1 MKILLPLFV
10 AVTLNVAAQSFQLT
24 VNNGYGSGAYSA
36 GDTVHIW
43 SAAIPASNVF
53 DKWTGDVS
61 YLLSKDEWHT
71 TLLMPSQNVSV
82 TSNFKAVSAYTVQH
96 ESIMGRDTL
105 KEVYSYFPPV
115 YRGVIFC
122 FHGTGGSATN
132 WTTLFEYKQFL
143 NDAVADSFAFIITES
158 EETTRQA
165 DLNANGKTNQWN
177 YLPYDS
183 TNIDFA
189 NIKTLIDTF
198 TLRGKINVTT
208 PFYAV
213 GMSNG
218 GAFSSTIATYFK
230 WDAAVSYCAP
240 ASQLLANLTTVPIQW
255 CMAVHDEHP
264 QVGPQGNADALSNH
278 NTLVSRGICSNYLA
292 NDRSPV
298 YPERFM
304 RIGSITSTKSANL
317 FAEFQSHNLLDANN
331 YLLYPSDT
339 IAQKIIAAPLT
350 FPTFLSLTTT
360 EKIYVANEV
369 DAMYAGHQF
378 YSDYNKKTLKFFRS
392 LCDTAEIPA
401 SVSELI
407 ERRNELHVYPNPM
420 RNSLNIEAGDFS
432 IGEELF
438 VFDILGN
445 KVLNQRIA
453 EKQFSVSTAML
464 HSGVYFVKIGD
475 QVKRVIKE

>member
-1 MKILLPLFV
+1 MRILLPLFV
-10 AVTLNVAAQSFQLT
+10 AVTLNVTAQSFQLT
-24 VNNGYGSGAYSA
+24 VNNGYGSGTYTA

-43 SAAIPASNVF
+43 SAAIPANNVF

-61 YLLSKDEWHT
+61 FLESKDEWHT
-71 TLLMPSQNVSV
+71 TVVMPSQNISV
-82 TSNFKAVSAYTVQH
+82 TSNFKSVPAYTIQH
-96 ESIMGRDTL
+96 ESLPGRDTL
-105 KEVYSYFPPV
+105 KEVYSYFPPAH
-115 YRGVIFC
+115 RGVIFC
-122 FHGTGGSATN
+122 FHGTGGSASN

-158 EETTRQA
+158 EETTKQT

-183 TNIDFA
+183 TNVDFA
-189 NIKTLIDTF
+189 NIKILIDTF
-198 TLRGKINVTT
+198 TQRGKINSAT

-218 GAFSSTIATYFK
+218 GAFSSTIATFYK

-278 NTLVSRGICSNYLA
+278 NTLVSRGICSNYFA
-292 NDRSPV
+292 HDRSPV

-304 RIGSITSTKSANL
+304 RMSSITSTKSANL
-317 FAEFQSHNLLDANN
+317 FAEFQSHNLLDAEN
-331 YLLYPSDT
+331 YLRYPSDT
-339 IAQKIIAAPLT
+339 IAQKILAAPLT

-360 EKIYVANEV
+360 EKIFVANEV

-392 LCDTAEIPA
+392 LCDTSEVPAAIGEMDRRESEIQ
-401 SVSELI
+401 
-407 ERRNELHVYPNPM
+407 VYPNPM
-420 RNSLNIEAGDFS
+420 RNKLTVETGSSLL
-432 IGEELF
+432 GEELA

-445 KVLNQRIA
+445 RIISERIT
-453 EKQFSVSTAML
+453 EKQLILSTSML
-464 HSGVYFVKIGD
+464 HSGVYFVKVGNT
-475 QVKRVIKE
+475 VKRVVKE

>member
-1 MKILLPLFV
+1 MKASLLLTFSFF
-10 AVTLNVAAQSFQLT
+10 AYLLSAQSFQLT
-24 VNNGYGSGAYSA
+24 VNNGYGSGTYAA

-43 SAAIPASNVF
+43 SAAIPANNVF

-61 YLLSKDEWHT
+61 VLESKDEWHT
-71 TLLMPSQNVSV
+71 TVVMPSQNVSV
-82 TSNFKAVSAYTVQH
+82 TANFKVAGAYTIQH
-96 ESIMGRDTL
+96 ESIMGCDTL
-105 KEVYSYFPPV
+105 KEVYSYFPSV

-143 NDAVADSFAFIITES
+143 NDAVADSFAFIVTES
-158 EETTRQA
+158 EETTKQA

-183 TNIDFA
+183 SNVDFA
-189 NIKTLIDTF
+189 NIKALIDTF
-198 TLRGKINVTT
+198 TLRGKVNATT
-208 PFYAV
+208 PFFAV

-240 ASQLLANLTTVPIQW
+240 ASQLLANLTTIPIQW

-264 QVGPQGNADALSNH
+264 QVGPQGNADALSHH
-278 NTLVSRGICSNYLA
+278 NTLVSRGICSNYFA
-292 NDRSPV
+292 HDRSPV
-298 YPERFM
+298 YPQRFM

-317 FAEFQSHNLLDANN
+317 FTEFQSHNLLDANN

-339 IAQKIIAAPLT
+339 IAQRILAAPLT

-360 EKIYVANEV
+360 EKIYVSTEV

-378 YSDYNKKTLKFFRS
+378 YSDYNKKTLNFFKS
-392 LCDTAEIPA
+392 PCDTTEAPTGVEEV
-401 SVSELI
+401 SVKKPEL
-407 ERRNELHVYPNPM
+407 RVYPNPM
-420 RNSLNIEAGDFS
+420 KNTLTVETESM
-432 IGEELF
+432 IGELLYL
-438 VFDILGN
+438 FDILGN
-445 KVLNQRIA
+445 KV
-453 EKQFSVSTAML
+453 FSEQVASTRVVIPTASL
-464 HSGVYFVKIGD
+464 QPGIYFVRLGSA
-475 QVKRVIKE
+475 VKLIVKE

>member
-1 MKILLPLFV
+1 MKIFLPLFV
-10 AVTLNVAAQSFQLT
+10 AITFNVTAQSFQLT
-24 VNNGYGSGAYSA
+24 VNNGYGSGTYNA

-43 SAAIPASNVF
+43 SAAIPANNVF

-61 YLLSKDEWHT
+61 FLESKDEWHT
-71 TLLMPSQNVSV
+71 TVIMPSQNVSV
-82 TSNFKAVSAYTVQH
+82 TANFKNTGGYTIQH
-96 ESIMGRDTL
+96 ESLMGRDTL

-158 EETTRQA
+158 EETTKQA

-183 TNIDFA
+183 TNVDFA
-189 NIKTLIDTF
+189 NIKILIDTF
-198 TLRGKINVTT
+198 TQRGKINAAT
-208 PFYAV
+208 PLYSV

-218 GAFSSTIATYFK
+218 GAFSSTIATFYK
-230 WDAAVSYCAP
+230 WDAAVSYCAS
-240 ASQLLANLTTVPIQW
+240 ATQLLASVTTVPIQW

-264 QVGPQGNADALSNH
+264 QVGPQGNAEALSNH
-278 NTLVSRGICSNYLA
+278 NTLLSRGICSNYFA
-292 NDRSPV
+292 HDRSPV

-317 FAEFQSHNLLDANN
+317 FAELQSHNLLDANN

-339 IAQKIIAAPLT
+339 IAQRILAAPLT
-350 FPTFLSLTTT
+350 FPTFLSLTAT
-360 EKIYVANEV
+360 EKIFVANEV
-369 DAMYAGHQF
+369 DVMYAGHQF

-392 LCDTAEIPA
+392 PCDTAEVPTT
-401 SVSELI
+401 VPEVV
-407 ERRNELHVYPNPM
+407 EKRNELHVYPNPVK
-420 RNSLNIEAGDFS
+420 NSLNIETANIS
-432 IGEELF
+432 AAEEVL

-445 KVLNQRIA
+445 KVLSERIS
-453 EKQFSVSTAML
+453 EKQFSLSTTAL
-464 HSGVYFVKIGD
+464 HPGVYFIKVGN